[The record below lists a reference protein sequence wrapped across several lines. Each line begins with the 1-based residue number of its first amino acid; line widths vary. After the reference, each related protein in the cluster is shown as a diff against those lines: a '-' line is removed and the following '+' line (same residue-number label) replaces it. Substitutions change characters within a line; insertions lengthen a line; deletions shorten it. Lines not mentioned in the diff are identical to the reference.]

1 MCVGIFIG
9 MIPQRVEGIEVL
21 KINMDTH
28 PKCVALQ
35 VGFVSKRARRLNMKE
50 SILMENMQLCLQGA
64 IYLLLKG
71 R

>member
-1 MCVGIFIG
+1 

-35 VGFVSKRARRLNMKE
+35 IGFVSKRAQVEYEGKHPDGKHAAVFARSYIPFAER
-50 SILMENMQLCLQGA
+50 
-64 IYLLLKG
+64 
-71 R
+71 